1 VSLADRSPDW
11 RHGAPH
17 LRWSYSRS
25 IWIFLRLLGVAYLAA
40 FWSLGTQIRGLVG
53 ERGILPARELM
64 AAMSRQTGAGGPG
77 LADVLAFP
85 TVFWLDASDGALV
98 AACALGAL
106 LAILLV
112 AGVATWLVLP
122 LLWALYLSLSTVASE
137 FLAFQW
143 DTLLLETGLLALV
156 VAPGTLV
163 HRPSGSDPPPLARWL
178 IWWLLFRLMFAAGLV
193 KLASGDVL
201 WRSLTALTV
210 HYETQPLPTPLAF
223 HAHHLPVW
231 AHEAA
236 TAGALAIELI
246 APWFILGPRRL
257 RHVAC
262 GLIVALQIAIA
273 LTGNYTFFNLLT
285 IALALTLVDDDAW
298 PRSLRPRTD
307 REQAPAGGRGGN
319 WAPQLLLAA
328 ILTIVTIPLSTG
340 ILAAQAGVTLPWH
353 ATLRPVQRALS
364 PFRSL
369 NPYGL
374 FAVMTHVRP
383 EIIIEGSAD
392 GETWRPYEFKYKP
405 GDPRRAPPWVAPH
418 QPRLDWQMWFAALDG
433 LPGTFWFE
441 RFCRRLLEG
450 EPAVVDLLGDN
461 PFPDEPP
468 RFVRGRVYTYRFAS
482 RERHRTEGVWW
493 TRDEGRPYSPAYTR
507 ADAAEP

>member
-1 VSLADRSPDW
+1 
-11 RHGAPH
+11 
-17 LRWSYSRS
+17 
-25 IWIFLRLLGVAYLAA
+25 
-40 FWSLGTQIRGLVG
+40 
-53 ERGILPARELM
+53 
-64 AAMSRQTGAGGPG
+64 
-77 LADVLAFP
+77 
-85 TVFWLDASDGALV
+85 
-98 AACALGAL
+98 
-106 LAILLV
+106 
-112 AGVATWLVLP
+112 
-122 LLWALYLSLSTVASE
+122 
-137 FLAFQW
+137 
-143 DTLLLETGLLALV
+143 
-156 VAPGTLV
+156 
-163 HRPSGSDPPPLARWL
+163 
-178 IWWLLFRLMFAAGLV
+178 MFAAGLV

-405 GDPRRAPPWVAPH
+405 ALGGAASAPARLADVVRRARRPARHVLVRAVLPPPARGRAGRRRSARGQSVSGRAAPVRARPCVHLSLRVARTSP
-418 QPRLDWQMWFAALDG
+418 DG
-433 LPGTFWFE
+433 G
-441 RFCRRLLEG
+441 R
-450 EPAVVDLLGDN
+450 VVDA
-461 PFPDEPP
+461 
-468 RFVRGRVYTYRFAS
+468 R
-482 RERHRTEGVWW
+482 
-493 TRDEGRPYSPAYTR
+493 
-507 ADAAEP
+507 